1 MFQSPF
7 GVPVRVPV
15 GVPVSVGR
23 KSFSMYRLEVGVPV
37 FMSIPFKVME
47 KMKEDIHTIGRFLL
61 LRFIGSVGKTV
72 RDWNTGTR
80 RRNPLRIKQF
90 WCSSLVGGRN

>member
-1 MFQSPF
+1 MFQSPS

-15 GVPVSVGR
+15 GVPVSFGR
-23 KSFSMYRLEVGVPV
+23 KSFFLYRLEVGVPV

-47 KMKEDIHTIGRFLL
+47 KKKEEIPAVQRFLL
-61 LRFIGSVGKTV
+61 LRFMGSVGKTV